1 MCFNNKHKSKDILIA
16 KYKITMNNLSRPR
29 ISYTKPSITKLEVD
43 YATDAAKNGWG
54 SNCYGYINKFE
65 KLFANHL
72 GVKHVIATSSCT
84 GALHMGLYALE
95 INKNDEIILADTN
108 WIATAAPISHLGA
121 TPVFVD
127 ILSDTWC
134 LDPKKVE
141 AAITNKTKAII
152 ATHLYGNL
160 CEMNE
165 LIEISDRYK
174 IPIIEDKA
182 EGIGASYKGK
192 KAGTIGLF
200 STFSFHGT
208 KTVTTGEGGMF
219 ATNNT
224 ALYKKVLT
232 LSNHGRDKNQ
242 LRQFWPTEIGFK
254 YKISNI
260 QAAIG
265 CAQIERI
272 EELIHRKREILKIYK
287 NKLSKYKHISL
298 NPEPKNTQ
306 NGAWMPT
313 AVFDEKLN
321 ISRDKLINAFKDANI
336 DARVFFYPLSSLDFF
351 EDCIHNVNS
360 WDIPSRAVNL
370 PSYHDMTLEDIER
383 VCSVIK
389 KLVTVNSS
397 QQVKF

>member
-1 MCFNNKHKSKDILIA
+1 M
-16 KYKITMNNLSRPR
+16 
-29 ISYTKPSITKLEVD
+29 
-43 YATDAAKNGWG
+43 
-54 SNCYGYINKFE
+54 
-65 KLFANHL
+65 
-72 GVKHVIATSSCT
+72 
-84 GALHMGLYALE
+84 
-95 INKNDEIILADTN
+95 ADTN

-127 ILSDTWC
+127 ILLDTWC
-134 LDPKKVE
+134 LDPQKVE

-165 LIEISDRYK
+165 LIEISKRHK
-174 IPIIEDKA
+174 IPIIEDTA
-182 EGIGASYKGK
+182 EGIGASYNGK
-192 KAGTIGLF
+192 KAGTFGLF
-200 STFSFHGT
+200 SAFSFHGT

-224 ALYKKVLT
+224 NLYRKVLR

-242 LRQFWPTEIGFK
+242 VRQFWPDEIGFK

-272 EELIHRKREILKIYK
+272 EELILRKQEILKIYK
-287 NKLSKYKHISL
+287 NKLSKYENISL
-298 NPEPKNTQ
+298 NPESENTV

-313 AVFDEKLN
+313 AVFDAKLN
-321 ISRDKLINAFKDANI
+321 ISRDKLINAFKEANI
-336 DARVFFYPLSSLDFF
+336 DARVIFYPLSSLDFF
-351 EDCIHNVNS
+351 EDCIHNINS

-370 PSYHDMTLEDIER
+370 PSYHDMTVEDIER

-389 KLVTVNSS
+389 NLVTDYSS
-397 QQVKF
+397 QEVKS